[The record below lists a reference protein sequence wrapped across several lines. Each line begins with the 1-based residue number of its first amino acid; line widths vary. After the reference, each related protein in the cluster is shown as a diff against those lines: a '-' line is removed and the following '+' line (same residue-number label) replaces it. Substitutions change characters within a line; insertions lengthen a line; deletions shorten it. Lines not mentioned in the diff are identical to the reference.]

1 MTVKFIKFIELF
13 WIRSFNS
20 EQKVLFP
27 YGTSLLERET
37 NQHIVSQMVKNA
49 MEKIKQRYTK

>member
-27 YGTSLLERET
+27 YGTSLLERDKRIST
-37 NQHIVSQMVKNA
+37 LCL
-49 MEKIKQRYTK
+49 RW